1 MHTNKTNELP
11 DYIKYESN
19 ELIIDGVPAI
29 ELIREYGTPLFV
41 ISEKQVRRNYNK
53 LRKAFSRYPKC
64 LIAYSYKT
72 NYLPAVCNILHQDG
86 AGAEVVS
93 AFELLLAKKLGV
105 PSSKIIFNGPGKSDN
120 EIEMIIDEDIALVN
134 ADSIEELERINQIA
148 KAKGKIVD
156 VGIRVKPEVP
166 DFLVWQKF
174 GLDIATGQAFK
185 AMASLWGW
193 KS

>member
-11 DYIKYESN
+11 DHIKYEKN
-19 ELIIDGVPAI
+19 ELMIDNVSAL
-29 ELIREYGTPLFV
+29 ELIKEYGTPLFV
-41 ISEKQVRRNYNK
+41 ISEKQARQNYNR
-53 LRKAFSRYPKC
+53 LRKAFSRYPDC

-72 NYLPAVCNILHQDG
+72 NYLPAVCNILHQEG

-105 PSSKIIFNGPGKSDN
+105 LSSKIIFNGPGKSDS
-120 EIEMIIDEDIALVN
+120 EIEMIIDDDIALVN

-156 VGIRVKPEVP
+156 VGIRVKPDVP
-166 DFLVWQKF
+166 EFSLCGLSSVW
-174 GLDIATGQAFK
+174 I
-185 AMASLWGW
+185 
-193 KS
+193 